1 MTSSKVYTRANKGM
15 DGMWGFRL
23 WDFVLLSSLL
33 VDLLSVGQILRLL
46 CICIIITLLT
56 NTGQVG
62 ESCHW

>member
-1 MTSSKVYTRANKGM
+1 M

-46 CICIIITLLT
+46 CISIIVTITYEHWAGRGVVPLVDG
-56 NTGQVG
+56 GQ
-62 ESCHW
+62 